1 MKMVCGYVWVVL
13 TVARNAERTRKQRDK
28 KCLEGQ
34 TFLLA
39 NHFVSRNAAIP
50 VVLCQA
56 RHRPFFLLSTIPSL
70 EPWSVACLC
79 FYELVSFDP
88 LLNGAAFDLY

>member
-70 EPWSVACLC
+70 ECRLPLC